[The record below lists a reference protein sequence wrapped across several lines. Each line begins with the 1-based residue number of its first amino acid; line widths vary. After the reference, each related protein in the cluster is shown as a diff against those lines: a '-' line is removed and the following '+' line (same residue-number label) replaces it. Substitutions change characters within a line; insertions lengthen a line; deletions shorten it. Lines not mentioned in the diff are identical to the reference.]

1 VFHVSQLK
9 PYEVSEL
16 EWPCRDNPQRP
27 APELVDGETE
37 WVVEQVVDKEVR
49 MEERKVEKVVEQPVK
64 ASGGRV
70 LRPRP
75 PRLVTV
81 TERVPVV
88 WYKLRW
94 HGYEEETWQRADAC
108 HCQELIDEYEKGA
121 AAVCGATTGPAVELA
136 VATVV
141 EWWTTDKQTTR
152 RRGVPTVRCS
162 YVSVQP
168 LRTGQMGLSRIQ
180 PQSSLTDDLADFA
193 IPSPRVALG
202 DEKKAKN
209 TFTTLSSVERPNFLS
224 LFMTVMS

>member
-1 VFHVSQLK
+1 
-9 PYEVSEL
+9 
-16 EWPCRDNPQRP
+16 
-27 APELVDGETE
+27 
-37 WVVEQVVDKEVR
+37 VVERVVDKEVR
-49 MEERKVEKVVEQPVK
+49 MEERKVEKVVEQPVR

-94 HGYEEETWQRADAC
+94 HGYEEETWQRADKC
-108 HCQELIDEYEKGA
+108 HCQELIDEYEKDA
-121 AAVCGATTGPAVELA
+121 AAVSGETTGPAVELA

-168 LRTGQMGLSRIQ
+168 LKTGQMGLGRIGTEQMGLSRIQ
-180 PQSSLTDDLADFA
+180 LNPASQKT
-193 IPSPRVALG
+193 
-202 DEKKAKN
+202 
-209 TFTTLSSVERPNFLS
+209 
-224 LFMTVMS
+224 

>member
-1 VFHVSQLK
+1 MFHVSQLK

-16 EWPCRDNPQRP
+16 EWPGRDNPQRP

-37 WVVEQVVDKEVR
+37 WVVERVVDKEVR
-49 MEERKVEKVVEQPVK
+49 MEERKVEKVVEQPVR

-121 AAVCGATTGPAVELA
+121 AAVTVSGETTGPAVELA
-136 VATVV
+136 VATAV
-141 EWWTTDKQTTR
+141 EWWMTDKQTTS

-162 YVSVQP
+162 YASVQP

-180 PQSSLTDDLADFA
+180 PQSSLRNDLADFA
-193 IPSPRVALG
+193 IPSL
-202 DEKKAKN
+202 
-209 TFTTLSSVERPNFLS
+209 
-224 LFMTVMS
+224 